1 MLRGIFYFLIV
12 IWCLDQILSKGSYS
26 RAIFKG
32 AKYEIA
38 QWLN

>member
-1 MLRGIFYFLIV
+1 MVRGLYLLIL
-12 IWCLDQILSKGSYS
+12 IWCLDLIVFNGNYS

-38 QWLN
+38 QWRN